1 MKLDENRNI
10 IIGKYRIKS
19 DSIAEKILVAVGI
32 AVTVTVILVLVYGTT
47 LLMHLL

>member
-1 MKLDENRNI
+1 MKLDKNRNI

-19 DSIAEKILVAVGI
+19 NSIAEKAIVAVGI
-32 AVTVTVILVLVYGTT
+32 AVTVTVILALVYGTA